1 MIIVHPLT
9 DPVILSLGFLQIRWY
24 SLAYVLGFV
33 IGLYLIKKINNKF
46 SSPLKV
52 KLIDEFLIWSVIGV
66 IIGGRLGYVT
76 FYQTIYTINNPISIL
91 FIWKGGMSFH
101 GGLLGIIFSILI
113 YSKHKKINFFQL
125 SDLVSIVAPIG
136 IFLGRIAN
144 FINVE
149 LYGRTTDFTFAMIYP
164 NIDDV
169 PRHPSQLYE
178 EFFEGIVLFL
188 ILFVSC
194 HRNFINNKFGLNTSL
209 FLCFYGLFRFFLEF
223 LREPDAHLGLYY
235 NFFTMGQLLSI
246 PMIFFGLLI
255 YINRSK

>member
-1 MIIVHPLT
+1 MIFVHPLT

-24 SLAYVLGFV
+24 SLAYVLGFL

-52 KLIDEFLIWSVIGV
+52 KLIDGFFIWSVIGV
-66 IIGGRLGYVT
+66 IVGGRLGYVF

-101 GGLLGIIFSILI
+101 GGLLGVIFSILI
-113 YSKHKKINFFQL
+113 YAKYKEINFFQL
-125 SDLVSIVAPIG
+125 TDLVSTVAPIG

-149 LYGRTTDFTFAMIYP
+149 LYGRATEFTFSIIYP
-164 NIDDV
+164 NIDNV
-169 PRHPSQLYE
+169 PRHPSQIYE
-178 EFFEGIVLFL
+178 AFFEGIVLFL
-188 ILFVSC
+188 ILFASC
-194 HRNFINNKFGLNTSL
+194 NRNFIKNKYGLNTSL
-209 FLCFYGLFRFFLEF
+209 FLFFYGLFRFFLEF

-246 PMIFFGLLI
+246 PMILLGVLI
-255 YINRSK
+255 YINKS